1 MLKFLSEVIKMAF
14 SDKSRELREEYQLT
28 QAELAKA
35 INLSRS
41 CISMLEIGI
50 NEPTANTLIAYSN
63 YFNIPI
69 DELLERDEPTP
80 TEKAAGAS
88 TTRRVSITP
97 IEDEMLYA
105 FRRVGKKHGENT
117 QRGVIDML
125 EKML

>member
-1 MLKFLSEVIKMAF
+1 MAF